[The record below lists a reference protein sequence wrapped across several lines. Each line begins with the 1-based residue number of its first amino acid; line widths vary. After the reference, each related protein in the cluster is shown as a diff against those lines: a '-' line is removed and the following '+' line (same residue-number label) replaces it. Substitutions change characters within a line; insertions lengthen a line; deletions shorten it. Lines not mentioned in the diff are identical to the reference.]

1 MQFWHA
7 VDMPLL
13 SVLAIGGMARNG
25 GAMFLAALWGF
36 SAYVFQGMSGPHAG
50 IGLTSAVLWLLCGAA
65 LGSLAIELCF
75 PKLERFGQILFWI
88 AAAPIFLALLWYV
101 WPG

>member
-1 MQFWHA
+1 MPFWHA
-7 VDMPLL
+7 DAMPLL

-25 GAMFLAALWGF
+25 GATFLAALWGF
-36 SAYVFQGMSGPHAG
+36 WAFVFQGMSGPHAE

-75 PKLERFGQILFWI
+75 PKRERLGRILFWI
-88 AAAPIFLALLWYV
+88 AAAPLAIALLWVV
-101 WPG
+101 WP